1 MLAERDFHEVQNA
14 ATSAQIFAPQESVQ
28 TFCGPHPYLFLP
40 HPEVRDDRLDSETLT
55 LLELSRKVQE
65 R

>member
-14 ATSAQIFAPQESVQ
+14 ATSAQISAPQENLQ

-40 HPEVRDDRLDSETLT
+40 HPEVRDRLDIETLT